1 MQSHRERNLA
11 MSNAATPTG
20 RPFVLVVAIDLADT
34 ASGGYALD
42 QALRIASRIP
52 DSRMH
57 AVHVC
62 TADVD
67 RQTLG
72 LLRLYVEE
80 KATALGGCE
89 RQSVAVHVRKG
100 EPGREI
106 AQLTADL
113 GADMVIVGAHKGEH
127 LRKLIVGSTAERVMA
142 SATCPVVI
150 AGPRPKPQPSHI
162 IVIEAACQDCVNTRF
177 ETRGKAWWCARHAE
191 HHPVLHHHHL
201 YSYHSGAPFSEH
213 DSEVSPT
220 GVD

>member
-1 MQSHRERNLA
+1 
-11 MSNAATPTG
+11 
-20 RPFVLVVAIDLADT
+20 
-34 ASGGYALD
+34 
-42 QALRIASRIP
+42 
-52 DSRMH
+52 MH
-57 AVHVC
+57 AVHVS
-62 TADVD
+62 TADVE

-72 LLRLYVEE
+72 LLRLYVGE

-106 AQLTADL
+106 AQLAADL
-113 GADMVIVGAHKGEH
+113 GADLIIVGAHKGEH
-127 LRKLIVGSTAERVMA
+127 LRKLVVGSTAERVMV

-162 IVIEAACQDCVNTRF
+162 IVIEAACPDCVNTRF
-177 ETRGKAWWCARHAE
+177 ETLGKSWWCARHAE

-201 YSYHSGAPFSEH
+201 YSYHSEVPFSEH
-213 DSEVSPT
+213 DSQVSAT